1 MLKPLMFTAM
11 AVTLALTMSYADQ
24 PKGKLIIPIE
34 KTDPTNGKAMF
45 TSYCA
50 PCHGADARGNGPA
63 AGALKTQPTDLTGL
77 AKSHNGKYPDN
88 HIVSIL
94 RFGTDVRAHG
104 SAAMPVWGQ
113 IFTKMTKLNSQEKD
127 LRTSNLSRYLETL
140 QVK

>member
-1 MLKPLMFTAM
+1 MLKPLLFTAM

-24 PKGKLIIPIE
+24 PKGKLIIPVQ
-34 KTDPTNGKAMF
+34 KTDPTNGKGMF

-50 PCHGADARGNGPA
+50 PCHGADGRGNGPA

-77 AKSHNGKYPDN
+77 AKAHNGKYPDN
-88 HIVSIL
+88 HIVSVL

-104 SAAMPVWGQ
+104 SAEMPVWGQ
-113 IFTKMTKLNSQEKD
+113 IFTKMSKLNTQEKD
-127 LRTSNLSRYLETL
+127 LRTANLSRYLETL

>member
-1 MLKPLMFTAM
+1 MLKPLLFTAM

-24 PKGKLIIPIE
+24 PKGKLVIPVE

-77 AKSHNGKYPDN
+77 AKTHNGKYPDN
-88 HIVSIL
+88 HIVSVL

-104 SAAMPVWGQ
+104 SAEMPVWGQ
-113 IFTKMTKLNSQEKD
+113 IFTRMTKLNTQEKD
-127 LRTSNLSRYLETL
+127 LRTANLSRYLETL